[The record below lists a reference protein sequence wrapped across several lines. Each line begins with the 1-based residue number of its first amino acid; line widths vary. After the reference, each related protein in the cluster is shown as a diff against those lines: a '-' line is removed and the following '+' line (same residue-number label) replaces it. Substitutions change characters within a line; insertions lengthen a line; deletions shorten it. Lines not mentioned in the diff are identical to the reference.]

1 MSIKEILSQRKIL
14 IVDDMKTMRMIVKQT
29 LKDLGAQDTYFAE
42 DGAEAWKILGEGGN
56 GIDLVVCDWNMPNMT
71 GFELLQKCRGNADFR
86 ELAFLLVTAEQDVG
100 QVQEAIKAGVDG
112 YIVKPFN
119 VDSFSTRLKLVLKKR
134 FNYKG

>member
-1 MSIKEILSQRKIL
+1 MTMKEILGKRKIL

-29 LKDLGAQDTYFAE
+29 LKDLGADVTYFAS
-42 DGAEAWKILGEGGN
+42 DGSEAWKMLTEEGN

-71 GFELLQKCRGNADFR
+71 GFELLQKCRENADFK

-100 QVQEAIKAGVDG
+100 QVQDAIKAGVDG

-134 FNYKG
+134 FNLQG